1 MISDYDYVYDYDF
14 DDGHVE
20 YYWQACVIRV
30 SVMVSMIISST
41 IISSSRRRSSS
52 SRCCCLTNTNMICY
66 SQP

>member
-20 YYWQACVIRV
+20 YYWHACVIRV

-41 IISSSRRRSSS
+41 IISSSRRRRRSSS
-52 SRCCCLTNTNMICY
+52 SSLTNTNMICY